1 MPNVRFEGS
10 TPSHIAEVI
19 IDRSVDLK
27 GVTQRR
33 EAVKVKPSNVG
44 ATGAPQS
51 ARGSVRLLTEQDAG
65 NMTGEAWLAA
75 PETSTDFRLRVGA
88 DTLLFYDNFN
98 GTVGTSGTWKTG
110 ISTTTITAGGGS
122 LLFNTNSTL
131 GAATGCSYQT
141 LRHFVISPS
150 YPIYAEATILLT
162 CVPQANQVFEVGLFT
177 ATTTTTPVDGVFF
190 RINSDGLTGV
200 VVYNGV
206 ELTTGQMVSYVPVS
220 NLVMGGHTF
229 YMEIDTRSVQFWLD
243 DELAGIIETPAGMG
257 APYMQAALPFT
268 MQYRN
273 TGLVIGAPILQV
285 KVFNCAISL
294 GDAHSTKPWPHQM
307 KGTYMDPAQLGNGT
321 TPTLANCMTAL
332 YTNSLVAGAGVLMT
346 NTTAALGVGLGG
358 QFGILPTLASP
369 TEGVVCS
376 YQNPVGTVNI
386 PPRTMMITGV
396 RVQGAVTTTLAV
408 NTAQMLFAYALC
420 YGHTAVSL
428 ATAYSASFANGTTK
442 APKRIPLGFETYA
455 ATAVA
460 GTLGGPG
467 IYTEFKTPIVVNPGE
482 FVAISAKNLIA
493 LAGVPTG
500 VINVLVSFDAYFV

>member
-1 MPNVRFEGS
+1 MPNFRIEGS
-10 TPSHIAEVI
+10 TPSRIAEVI
-19 IDRSVDLK
+19 IDRSLDLN

-33 EAVKVKPSNVG
+33 EAVRVKPSNVG
-44 ATGAPQS
+44 ATGAPEK

-65 NMTGEAWLAA
+65 NIIGEAWLVA
-75 PETSTDFRLRVGA
+75 PETSTDFRLRTGI
-88 DTLLFYDNFN
+88 DTLAFYDSFN

-110 ISTTTITAGGGS
+110 ISTATMSMGGGF
-122 LLFNTNSTL
+122 LLFNTNATL
-131 GAATGCSYQT
+131 AAATGCSYQT
-141 LRHFVISPS
+141 LRHFAILPS
-150 YPIYAEATILLT
+150 YPLYVEATLELS
-162 CVPQANQVFEVGLFT
+162 CVPQANQVFEAGLFT
-177 ATTTTTPVDGVFF
+177 ATTSTTPVDGVFF

-200 VVYNGV
+200 IVYNGV

-220 NLVMGGHTF
+220 NLVMGGHTL
-229 YMEIDTRSVQFWLD
+229 YMEIDTRAVQFWLD

-257 APYMQAALPFT
+257 APYLQASLPFA

-273 TGLVIGAPILQV
+273 TGLVIGTPIMQV
-285 KVFNCAISL
+285 KVSNCAISQ
-294 GDAHSTKPWPHQM
+294 GDAHTSKPWPHQM
-307 KGTYMDPAQLGNGT
+307 KGTYMDPSQLGNGT

-332 YTNSLVAGAGVLMT
+332 YTNSLAAGAGVLMT

-376 YQNPVGTVNI
+376 YQNPAGTVNI
-386 PPRTMMITGV
+386 PPRTMLITGV
-396 RVQGAVTTTLAV
+396 RIQGAVTTTLAV

-428 ATAYSASFANGTTK
+428 ATAYTASFANATTK
-442 APKRIPLGFETYA
+442 APKRIPLGFETYS
-455 ATAVA
+455 ATAIA

-467 IYTEFKTPIVVNPGE
+467 IYTEFKTPIVINPGE
-482 FVAISAKNLIA
+482 FVAISAKNLIT